1 MADETAAHEAHA
13 LGALTMAEAARR
25 LGVPTREIV
34 EAVVERRIPFI
45 MVRGI
50 AHIPE
55 NALQDYPAKAS

>member
-1 MADETAAHEAHA
+1 MEEAHRR
-13 LGALTMAEAARR
+13 GALTMGEAARR

-34 EAVVERRIPFI
+34 QAVVERRIRFV

-55 NALQDYPAKAS
+55 DALQDYPAKAS

>member
-1 MADETAAHEAHA
+1 MPDQTAAQEAHE
-13 LGALTMAEAARR
+13 LGALTMAEAARQ

-34 EAVVERRIPFI
+34 EAVVERRIRFV

-55 NALQDYPAKAS
+55 DALQDYPAKAS